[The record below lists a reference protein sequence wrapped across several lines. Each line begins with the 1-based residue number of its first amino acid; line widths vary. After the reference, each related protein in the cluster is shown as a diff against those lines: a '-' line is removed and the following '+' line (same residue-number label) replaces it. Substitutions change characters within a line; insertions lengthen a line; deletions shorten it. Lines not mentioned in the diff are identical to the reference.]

1 MKQKLMIVGAGEFQV
16 PIISQAKQMDLF
28 TIAVSIARNYP
39 GFEIADKSYAVDVRE
54 KEKVL
59 EIAGHENISGI
70 LTDQTDMSV
79 PTVAYVAENM
89 GLPGIT
95 YDCALRFTN
104 KYLMRLCCEKSGIK
118 TPRFFQART
127 LKEASITAGQ
137 LQLPFILKPV
147 DCQGSRGVSKVNHPD
162 ELREK
167 FNNARSFSK
176 QGAVILEEFFQGREI
191 VIEGFAFD
199 YDFANLIIGDSYN
212 FELADIF
219 IPKQRFFPSSLN
231 KSLKQKLLNLNSQLI
246 KGLGLKFGITHSEY
260 LVDEDTGEICLM
272 EVAARGGGVF
282 ISSHLIPLGCGID
295 VNELL
300 IKTAMGQAIS
310 FDPNDIN
317 EKASGYVCFYLPE
330 GKIRSVQGIDLVNSL
345 PGVHNAYLDNL
356 VVGRQSAKMMDKTM
370 RFGPILLAG
379 NNRQS
384 LQETIQK
391 LPETLTVEVETQ
403 EGIRGIIW

>member
-1 MKQKLMIVGAGEFQV
+1 M
-16 PIISQAKQMDLF
+16 LF
-28 TIAVSIARNYP
+28 
-39 GFEIADKSYAVDVRE
+39 
-54 KEKVL
+54 
-59 EIAGHENISGI
+59 
-70 LTDQTDMSV
+70 
-79 PTVAYVAENM
+79 
-89 GLPGIT
+89 
-95 YDCALRFTN
+95 
-104 KYLMRLCCEKSGIK
+104 
-118 TPRFFQART
+118 
-127 LKEASITAGQ
+127 
-137 LQLPFILKPV
+137 
-147 DCQGSRGVSKVNHPD
+147 
-162 ELREK
+162 
-167 FNNARSFSK
+167 RS
-176 QGAVILEEFFQGREI
+176 
-191 VIEGFAFD
+191 
-199 YDFANLIIGDSYN
+199 
-212 FELADIF
+212 
-219 IPKQRFFPSSLN
+219 
-231 KSLKQKLLNLNSQLI
+231 
-246 KGLGLKFGITHSEY
+246 Y